1 MSALVQYA
9 PYALR
14 RGTWETDREKLGERV
29 TAILEEH
36 MPGLERLILHRQV
49 LTPVDLEARFGLT
62 EGHIY
67 HGEMTLDQLLVL
79 RPVPG
84 WSRYR
89 TPVEGLYLCGSGS
102 HPGGGI
108 TGAPGYNAPRE
119 VPLDFRSGGGPRQTH
134 HAGLQRVGVPRRG
147 QARDLHHRPGRDHLV
162 RLPNRRPEEPQPRSP
177 TNPFRGAATMI
188 ASKVKLP
195 NVVIPRNI
203 RLHYE
208 RFLDHFKGFETVDAV
223 RGIFGPRTKSVLR
236 ALKVEFF
243 SSKWGYMG
251 VSDEDGHL
259 VVSTHYL
266 RTGKQRDIYLDVVHE
281 LVHVRQFREGKELF
295 PDGFN
300 YPDAPTE
307 IEAYKVC
314 IAEGRRLG
322 MTDRDLF
329 KYLKVEWMDPGEL
342 RRLARNVGGKAP
354 PNPRGRRKR
363 EASLPNRLSPAM
375 ARSPA

>member
-1 MSALVQYA
+1 MHARSVCL
-9 PYALR
+9 PR
-14 RGTWETDREKLGERV
+14 RHR
-29 TAILEEH
+29 
-36 MPGLERLILHRQV
+36 GL
-49 LTPVDLEARFGLT
+49 
-62 EGHIY
+62 
-67 HGEMTLDQLLVL
+67 
-79 RPVPG
+79 
-84 WSRYR
+84 
-89 TPVEGLYLCGSGS
+89 
-102 HPGGGI
+102 PGGRSGRL
-108 TGAPGYNAPRE
+108 GHQRSGRDVAPRVPRE

-134 HAGLQRVGVPRRG
+134 HAGLQRVGAPRRR
-147 QARDLHHRPGRDHLV
+147 QARDLHHRPGWDHLV

-177 TNPFRGAATMI
+177 ANPFRGAATMI

-266 RTGKQRDIYLDVVHE
+266 RTGKRRDIYLDVIHE

-295 PDGFN
+295 PEGFE
-300 YPDAPTE
+300 YPSAPTE
-307 IEAYKVC
+307 IEAYRTCV
-314 IAEGRRLG
+314 AEGRRLG
-322 MTDRDLF
+322 MDDAELF
-329 KYLKVEWMDPGEL
+329 EYLKVEWMDEKDV
-342 RRLARNVGGKAP
+342 RKLARNVGVRTPQRRAHRSP
-354 PNPRGRRKR
+354 RKR
-363 EASLPNRLSPAM
+363 ASS
-375 ARSPA
+375 